1 MKKIVLATISAVLLA
16 GCATSTTKVN
26 KGVISGYSDKM
37 ANEARIVGDLRVEI
51 VKTVTHQTDRPCST
65 LEFVKHVID
74 QDKSIHDVLNIRSEE
89 TYKYAPSEQ
98 SGMQQR
104 FVLGCDYIGLAVRYV
119 PVEGGVAQSA
129 GHSGSAAE

>member
-89 TYKYAPSEQ
+89 SYKNTTSE
-98 SGMQQR
+98 GGAQQR
-104 FVLGCDYIGLAVRYV
+104 SVLGCDYIGLAVRYV

-129 GHSGSAAE
+129 GQSGSTAE